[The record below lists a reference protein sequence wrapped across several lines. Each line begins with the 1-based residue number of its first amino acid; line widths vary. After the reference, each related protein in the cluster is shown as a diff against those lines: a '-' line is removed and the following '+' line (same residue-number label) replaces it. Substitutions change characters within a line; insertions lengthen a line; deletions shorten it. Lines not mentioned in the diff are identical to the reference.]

1 MRKKKIFLG
10 GYINHINA
18 QNINCKS
25 IAKHLDK
32 EKYII
37 KTLVLGSEN
46 IPSISRVSYIRVS
59 TFLYS
64 VSNLI
69 AFLRAVLWAD
79 VCYVPKHQST
89 PKIALK
95 IASLVR
101 TKLFTTIEG
110 NMCDTSKR
118 NMINSFGSLD
128 KMKRYFSLIPNV
140 FGITNYIVENATCG
154 INFQKES
161 LSLGVEKNMFHHEI
175 KRESLRNIIFIG
187 SLVKTKDINE
197 FIELAV
203 SFPEITFNVVGS
215 GPEKE
220 FLKNASG
227 SNVVFHNRLNHQE
240 LSVFLRNMDL
250 HFLPSKS
257 EGFPKVVLET
267 ASSSVPSIVYDSYGA
282 SEWISDYNNGFIVS
296 DFSQVKSLVSEL
308 KENPKILED
317 CSVKV
322 SELAERFDWKKVIN
336 QWEEVIEELK

>member
-25 IAKHLDK
+25 IANHLDK

-37 KTLVLGSEN
+37 KALVLGSEN
-46 IPSISRVSYIRVS
+46 IPTINEVSYIRVS

-95 IASLVR
+95 IASLVG
-101 TKLFTTIEG
+101 TKIFTTIEG

-118 NMINSFGSLD
+118 NMINSFGSME
-128 KMKRYFSLIPNV
+128 KMKGYFSLIPNV
-140 FGITNYIVENATCG
+140 FGITNKIVENATYG
-154 INFQKES
+154 IVLHKEI
-161 LSLGVEKNMFHHEI
+161 LFLGVENNMFRYDK
-175 KRESLRNIIFIG
+175 KRELLSNIIFIG

-197 FIELAV
+197 FIELATF
-203 SFPEITFNVVGS
+203 FPDLTFNVVGD

-220 FLKNASG
+220 CLKDISG
-227 SNVVFHNRLNHQE
+227 SNVVFHDRLDHQE
-240 LSVFLRNMDL
+240 LSTLLRNMDL

-267 ASSSVPSIVYDSYGA
+267 ASASVPSVLYDSYGA

-296 DFSQVKSLVSEL
+296 DFDQVKSLVSEL
-308 KENPKILED
+308 LENPKVLTN
-317 CSVKV
+317 CSEKV

-336 QWEEVIEELK
+336 QWEEVIEQLK